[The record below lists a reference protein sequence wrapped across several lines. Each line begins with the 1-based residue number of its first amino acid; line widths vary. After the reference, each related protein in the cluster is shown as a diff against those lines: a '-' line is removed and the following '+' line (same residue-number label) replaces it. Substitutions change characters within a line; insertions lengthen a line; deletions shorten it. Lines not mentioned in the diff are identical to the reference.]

1 MTPTTMSIARSAR
14 SGSRLESGY
23 FVVARRQKACP
34 LPSPQHAGA
43 RSGSI
48 ARSAYFMRRGG
59 WLAATATGAAASES
73 VDVDEVDAY
82 ILITG

>member
-1 MTPTTMSIARSAR
+1 VSRCLPRSLADEKACLLARSSRTAAR
-14 SGSRLESGY
+14 
-23 FVVARRQKACP
+23 QP
-34 LPSPQHAGA
+34 LSTPVRDPV
-43 RSGSI
+43 SI

-82 ILITG
+82 ALIAR